1 MSSAYPPTWLAV
13 RVSSATTNPIRSNH
27 SIFMKLNY
35 IFAALAAAS
44 QIRLMPLPHD
54 KQHYKLVPV
63 AEHPINLAQY
73 ENDFVV
79 RMPYSS
85 SSLEYLRSQELKIWA
100 RNGHKKTLDVQLD
113 AGLLAQLGSL
123 FDLSKAEVIIPDLAQ
138 AVYELYPDK
147 KEDVFAEGADFHATS
162 EVFFKDYRNLEDIH
176 QWLHLLQETYPELIS
191 LETIGR
197 TYEDRPFRVVHL
209 SVKNDDVNHEEKKTI
224 VITGGVHAREWISVS
239 TVLYSVYAMLRHWEQ
254 NPHDSKTLAQLDF
267 LFIPV
272 LNPDGYVYSWETD
285 RLWRKNRQPVEGG
298 DEGQCRGVDIDHSF
312 DYHWTASSESVCSEE
327 YAGKAPFEAHELRI
341 WDEYLNRTNEAH
353 HIHGY
358 VDLHSYDQEI
368 LYPYVYL
375 CEHLPRDEENLI
387 ELAYGISKSIR
398 WTLGKYYAVLPACLD
413 RDLDLLPELGA
424 GTALDYMYRQRAYW
438 AYQLKLRDSGSH
450 GFLLPKKYIEP
461 VGEEIAAG
469 LKYFCKFILTSGEAF
484 SR

>member
-1 MSSAYPPTWLAV
+1 
-13 RVSSATTNPIRSNH
+13 
-27 SIFMKLNY
+27 MKFGYL
-35 IFAALAAAS
+35 FTALAAAS
-44 QIRLMPLPHD
+44 QIRLMPLLLL
-54 KQHYKLVPV
+54 KIHYKSVPA
-63 AEHPINLAQY
+63 AEHPVDLAHY

-79 RMPYSS
+79 RMPYTS
-85 SSLEYLRSQELKIWA
+85 SSLSYLRLQNFKIWA
-100 RNGHKKTLDVQLD
+100 TNGRKKTLDVQVD
-113 AGLLAQLGSL
+113 SGKLAQLGSL
-123 FDLSKAEVIIPDLAQ
+123 FDLSSAEVIIPDLAQ

-147 KEDVFAEGADFHATS
+147 KEDIFTESSDFHATL
-162 EVFFKDYRNLEDIH
+162 EVFFKDYRSLEDIH
-176 QWLHLLQETYPELIS
+176 QWLHLLEETYPDLIS
-191 LETIGR
+191 LETIGT
-197 TYEDRPFRVVHL
+197 TYEGRPFRLVHL
-209 SVKNDDVNHEEKKTI
+209 SVKDDDINHEEKKTI

-239 TVLYSVYAMLRHWEQ
+239 TVLYSIYAMLQHWEQ

-272 LNPDGYVYSWETD
+272 LNPDGYVYTWETD

-312 DYHWTASSESVCSEE
+312 DYHWTPSSESVCSED
-327 YAGKAPFEAHELRI
+327 YPGSAPFEAYELRI
-341 WDEYLNRTNEAH
+341 WADYLNKTNEAH

-375 CEHLPRDEENLI
+375 CGHLPRDEENLI

-398 WTLGKYYAVLPACLD
+398 WTSGKYYAVLPACLD
-413 RDLDLLPELGA
+413 KDADLLPELGA
-424 GTALDYMYRQRAYW
+424 GTALDYMYRQRAFW

-450 GFLLPKKYIEP
+450 GFLLPKRYIEP

-484 SR
+484 ARK